1 MRLRPALLFIVWTCA
16 AVVPSAAAVPD
27 QVTFSKDVAPI
38 LQKRCQSCHRPGE
51 VAPMSLVTY
60 AESRPWARAIREKVV
75 TRRMPPWPA
84 DPRHGS
90 FRNDP
95 SLTQD
100 EIDVLVKWVD
110 TGGAEGD
117 RRDLPPPLLFED
129 GWHIGRPDVVY
140 GMPTAFQV
148 PAQGTIDIVYVV
160 LRTDFKEDR
169 WIQAAELQP
178 GNRAVVHH
186 ANAYI
191 RPRDPQNERRYGKP
205 FVSKYTAPPVDEGQ
219 PASAS
224 QSSQWASDALVG
236 FVPGYQWKAW
246 EPGQAK
252 RLPAGADIWLQVHY
266 SANGT
271 PGEDRTRLALVLA
284 KEPPRERIV
293 SAVAKNWTFRI
304 PAGAPNHP
312 VQASVELAEPVKL
325 ISLHPHMHY
334 RGKDYEYRAIY
345 PDGRTEVLLRIPQWD
360 FDWQL
365 TYFLDRPKLLPR
377 GTRIEAIAHYD
388 NTAANRRNPNPN
400 VVVTYGEQSWDE
412 MMSGWMEVAFDP
424 KTDPDAL
431 FVDPTSASKP

>member
-1 MRLRPALLFIVWTCA
+1 
-16 AVVPSAAAVPD
+16 
-27 QVTFSKDVAPI
+27 
-38 LQKRCQSCHRPGE
+38 
-51 VAPMSLVTY
+51 MSLVTY
-60 AESRPWARAIREKVV
+60 GDARPWAKAIREKVA

-90 FRNDP
+90 FRNDA

-100 EIDVLVKWVD
+100 EIDVLVRWVD
-110 TGGAEGD
+110 AGAPQGD
-117 RRDLPPPLLFED
+117 PRDLPPPRRFDE
-129 GWHIGRPDVVY
+129 GWHIGRPDILY
-140 GMPTAFQV
+140 EMPTAFQV

-160 LRTDFKEDR
+160 LRTDFTEDR

-178 GNRAVVHH
+178 GNRALVHH

-191 RPRDPQNERRYGKP
+191 RPRDPQNERRYGRP
-205 FVSKYTAPPVDEGQ
+205 FVSKYTAPPVGEGQ
-219 PASAS
+219 VASAS

-252 RLPAGADIWLQVHY
+252 LMPAGADIWLQVHY
-266 SANGT
+266 SANGS
-271 PGEDRTRLALVLA
+271 PGEDRTRLGLVFA

-304 PAGAPNHP
+304 PAGASDHP
-312 VQASVELAEPVKL
+312 VRASVELAEQVKL
-325 ISLHPHMHY
+325 VSLHPHMHY

-377 GTRIEAIAHYD
+377 GTRIEATAHYD
-388 NTAANRRNPNPN
+388 NSRANRQNPNPN

-424 KTDPDAL
+424 KVDPDAL
-431 FVDPTSASKP
+431 FVERAGAAQR